1 MKRTWELFITPMIS
15 GDAAVTG
22 RDKAQC
28 FLDIYI
34 YIYFILFFGGFF
46 LFDKLHNVNIDNAH
60 FEKEVFG
67 L

>member
-22 RDKAQC
+22 RDKAKYV
-28 FLDIYI
+28 LYI
-34 YIYFILFFGGFF
+34 YIFGSLFI
-46 LFDKLHNVNIDNAH
+46 FDKLHNVNIDNAH
-60 FEKEVFG
+60 FKKEVFG